1 MIKIDINSLESEKQS
16 VIMFYKKQIEAF
28 RNIKKEAE
36 KVQWADSNYDDFV
49 SSMNLIGGA
58 LSQMLQAI
66 TNGTDVYVISDVL
79 PLAREY
85 LTNSGSDDTSDQ
97 PGTAR
102 RRQSN
107 RNCRGGSNPVPNL
120 PRFFQKTKTHRQS
133 GSVCRFETPCP
144 A

>member
-1 MIKIDINSLESEKQS
+1 MVEININALENEKQN

-49 SSMNLIGGA
+49 SSMNIIGSA

-66 TNGTDVYVISDVL
+66 TNGTDVYIISDVL

-85 LTNSGSDDTSDQ
+85 LENERKF
-97 PGTAR
+97 P
-102 RRQSN
+102 
-107 RNCRGGSNPVPNL
+107 
-120 PRFFQKTKTHRQS
+120 KI
-133 GSVCRFETPCP
+133 
-144 A
+144 